1 MSESNGH
8 TNKSESELQYS
19 LASQQYLRP
28 VRNIGNAKLRLTTD
42 KNAEHFIVEIFE
54 SRIERVP
61 YIDPVDGKE
70 KMREVEHATS
80 PHEIEALYF
89 CDRFK
94 HGCRKITRQNVMHPI
109 FEVPITDYSVEL
121 IRQAW
126 TGPKQISEM
135 AKPAFQKIFLREFQ
149 AEQNAKRTAAFMTAL
164 DKGDAILEAARIRTA
179 QIIDSVPQETL
190 YEFDNYDEWC
200 VQECHRITEAAEL
213 EAEELIDKTVPTTPF
228 LDEFCKHLHDTG
240 INQTGVPFKMKHYQK
255 VGAYNGCLSG
265 GFGQLLDPGLGKTLM
280 MICELDYSISRAEA
294 ETDDNG
300 NPTPRETISL
310 VACPKTICSNW
321 VNEIS
326 KFSMYG
332 NNATD
337 PKKLNQ
343 IYCII
348 PEGAKPIDRYTDVLS
363 KLGDKHDDQRHVVV
377 LMGYES
383 FVQTPRLHEF
393 EWDNLFI
400 DESHNFANPTTKR
413 TKTFTKLRCKFN
425 NVTIATGTFFRNN
438 IFDSFG
444 QLELIHEGAS
454 GFTSYEA
461 QKKFYGQYESQG
473 RPGNQ
478 REKLVG
484 FDTSRIPL
492 MQERMA
498 RYTFIMKK
506 ERALPYLPKKTHSI
520 RECILTGEQK
530 EVYMQLAIQLMAEVE
545 SYGPE
550 PDTMTVNNILTQML
564 RLAQVTSGYA
574 ALDDGRI
581 TRFNENPKLDL
592 LCNLLLGSKEE
603 SDESEIGSTGLLTNT
618 NNKVIIWC
626 AFKENLRMIHSRLKL
641 QGLDGVMFHG
651 SSEDKDDI
659 TTTFN
664 CDPKCRFFAGIA
676 KSGGVGLNLVGFD
689 PHKPQFYKTNTVAVI
704 NYSSN
709 WSYVDREQGEN
720 RAHRYNTR
728 VPISVI
734 DLLAA
739 GSIDWDI
746 YNRLKLKH
754 EMSTSMQDIKGILK
768 GILTTLKAA

>member
-1 MSESNGH
+1 MTETNGH
-8 TNKSESELQYS
+8 TNELEYS

-28 VRNIGNAKLRLTTD
+28 VKKIGDAKLRLTTD

-54 SRIERVP
+54 SRIEHLP
-61 YIDPVDGKE
+61 YIDTTDGKE
-70 KMREVEHATS
+70 KLRTVEHCT
-80 PHEIEALYF
+80 PPKELEALYF
-89 CDRFK
+89 KDRFK
-94 HGCRKITRQNVMHPI
+94 HGCTNITRQNVYHPI
-109 FEVPITDYSVEL
+109 FQVPITDYSVEL
-121 IRQAW
+121 IRRAW
-126 TGPKQISEM
+126 TGPKTISEM
-135 AKPAFQKIFLREFQ
+135 AQPHFHKIFLREFQ

-164 DKGDAILEAARIRTA
+164 DAGEKLLEVSREKCSKLI
-179 QIIDSVPQETL
+179 SSPPECL

-200 VQECHRITEAAEL
+200 IEECRRITEAAEL
-213 EAEELIDKTVPTTPF
+213 EAEELIDSTVPTTDWF
-228 LDEFCKHLHDTG
+228 ESFYSHLHQTG
-240 INQTGVPFKMKHYQK
+240 INQTGEPFKMKHYQK
-255 VGAYNGCLSG
+255 VGAYNACVSKGYAHLC
-265 GFGQLLDPGLGKTLM
+265 DPGLGKTLM
-280 MICELDYSISRAEA
+280 MICELDYEINKAESECNDA
-294 ETDDNG
+294 GEPN
-300 NPTPRETISL
+300 PRETITL
-310 VACPKTICSNW
+310 IAAPKSVCSNW
-321 VNEIS
+321 VNEIG
-326 KFSMYG
+326 KFSSYG
-332 NNATD
+332 INATD
-337 PKKLNQ
+337 KSKCNQ

-348 PEGAKPIDRYTDVLS
+348 PEGNKPIDRYTDVLS
-363 KLGDKHDDQRHVVV
+363 KLGDKPDDQRHIVI

-413 TKTFTKLRCKFN
+413 TKTFRSLRSKFR
-425 NVTIATGTFFRNN
+425 NVTLATGTFFRNN

-454 GFTSYEA
+454 GFTSYDA

-473 RPGNQ
+473 RPGSQ

-484 FDTSRIPL
+484 FDTARIPL

-520 RECILTGEQK
+520 RECVMTGEQK
-530 EVYMQLAIQLMAEVE
+530 GVYTQLAIQLMAEIE

-574 ALDDGRI
+574 VLDDGRI

-592 LCNLLLGSKEE
+592 LCKLLLGSTEE
-603 SDESEIGSTGLLTNT
+603 DDEEDEIGSKGLLTDT

-626 AFKENLRMIHSRLKL
+626 AFKENLRMINARLQSLGL
-641 QGLDGVMFHG
+641 QGVMFHG
-651 SSEDKDDI
+651 GTEDKDD
-659 TTTFN
+659 TTAAFN
-664 CDPKCRFFAGIA
+664 CDPKCRFFTGIA

-689 PHKPQFYKTNTVAVI
+689 PHKPQHYTTNTVAVL
-704 NYSSN
+704 NFSSN

-754 EMSTSMQDIKGILK
+754 DMSTSMQDIKGILK